1 MTQASNIARRAF
13 LQRMGQLSVA
23 GTAAPWALNL
33 AAISDA
39 AAFTNDGYKAL
50 VCIFLY
56 GGNDH
61 GNTLIPYD
69 DAGHAEYARAR
80 DSLAVARA
88 SLGATA
94 LAGAGLPAG
103 RQYALAPPLAPLKP
117 LFDGGRLA
125 LNYTVPVQE

>member
-61 GNTLIPYD
+61 GNTLIPCDTSGYQD
-69 DAGHAEYARAR
+69 Y
-80 DSLAVARA
+80 
-88 SLGATA
+88 ATA
-94 LAGAGLPAG
+94 RGSVLTTSGGIVIPRSQLTGNELSPAGLPSG
-103 RQYALAPPLAPLKP
+103 RQYALAPGEVSIRA
-117 LFDGGRLA
+117 DSCR
-125 LNYTVPVQE
+125 

>member
-61 GNTLIPYD
+61 AECEDEHSGPWQGNQGNANND
-69 DAGHAEYARAR
+69 ERQSDAEQDLQHVRIFYRR
-80 DSLAVARA
+80 R
-88 SLGATA
+88 
-94 LAGAGLPAG
+94 G
-103 RQYALAPPLAPLKP
+103 RQRDVHSYA
-117 LFDGGRLA
+117 A
-125 LNYTVPVQE
+125 LR